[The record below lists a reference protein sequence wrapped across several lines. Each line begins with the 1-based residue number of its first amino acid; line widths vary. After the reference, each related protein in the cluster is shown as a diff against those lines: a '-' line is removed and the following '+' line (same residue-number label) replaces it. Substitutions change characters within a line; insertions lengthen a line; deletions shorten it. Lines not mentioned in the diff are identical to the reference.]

1 MSAVPSIEVRVQ
13 AERFDQQRELERL
26 RGACSDIG
34 ALAAF
39 TGICRDE
46 GGRLK
51 ALELEHFAGMA
62 EAEIHRIATEAA
74 ARFGLSGIVV
84 VHRHGI
90 ISPGED
96 IVLVAAASAHR
107 DAAFDGARFVMDF
120 LKTQAPFWK
129 KEHPADGNPGEWV
142 SAVDKDDL
150 ALGKW
155 SRS

>member
-13 AERFDQQRELERL
+13 AEAFDQQRELERL
-26 RGACSDIG
+26 RRACGVIG

-39 TGICRDE
+39 TGICRNE

-90 ISPGED
+90 VRPGED

-120 LKTQAPFWK
+120 LKTRAPFWK
-129 KEHPADGNPGEWV
+129 KEHPADDRPGAWV
-142 SAVDKDDL
+142 SAADKDDQ

-155 SRS
+155 SRG